1 MKRETKRVLQNLAAQ
16 FVSVMDAE
24 TRTGVSRWTWRR
36 WAYDGKVGSVKLGK
50 RLLIP
55 VAEIDRLVSEN
66 TRPALEDRR

>member
-1 MKRETKRVLQNLAAQ
+1 MNRAAVQ
-16 FVSVMDAE
+16 YVSVVDAE
-24 TRTGVSRWTWRR
+24 YRTGVSRWTWRR

-66 TRPALEDRR
+66 TRPAL